1 MSIPDTCTVLVV
13 GGGPAGSFAAAAL
26 AREGIDVVA
35 LEMEKFPRYHIGESM
50 LPSMRHFLQVIDFY
64 DDFNARGFTKKVVSP
79 ISLLVKKTSSACQR
93 ILAYQL
99 TTCLPSRTARHSVSI
114 RLNPMPVQLDFL
126 AAGGP
131 DSHAWNV
138 IRSEADEMLFK
149 HAIASGA
156 RAFDDTKVDAIHFTN
171 GVGGS
176 EESKLGRP
184 TSAAWTRGDGSSGTI
199 SFEYLV
205 DASGR
210 NGILCKRYYKN
221 RKVNDNL
228 KNMAIWGYWKGSDT
242 YGSPGTRSE
251 NMPYFETLQDAS
263 GWCWHIPLHDGTH
276 SVGIVL
282 NQDLATK
289 KKHELGSPQTK
300 DFYLKSLQLV
310 PRTSQLLS
318 QAELVS
324 DIKSASDWSYCASAY
339 AFPYV
344 RIIGDAGCFIDPYF
358 SSGVHLAV
366 MGGLS
371 AAVTISASIRRDCD
385 EETAAS
391 WHSKKITE
399 SYNRFFMVVSY
410 MAKIMFSKNEPEIE
424 GTYNEG
430 VQNAFDILQPV
441 LQGTTDANT
450 SGNISLVEMFK
461 MFKFILVALT
471 GSSTEQVDD
480 LVAKLEA
487 PGFDAETDPA
497 VTEIVKSFQ
506 ESLSIEESHVFDLLQ
521 NMRWY
526 LQDYYTID
534 SFTLNPIDGLVTCM
548 ERGKL
553 GLVSADKK
561 KAGKSL
567 ACRVESSARQACDE
581 VN

>member
-1 MSIPDTCTVLVV
+1 MSIPESCTVLVV

-26 AREGIDVVA
+26 AREGIDVVV

-50 LPSMRHFLQVIDFY
+50 LPSMRHFLKVIDVY
-64 DDFNARGFTKKVVSP
+64 DEFNA
-79 ISLLVKKTSSACQR
+79 
-93 ILAYQL
+93 
-99 TTCLPSRTARHSVSI
+99 
-114 RLNPMPVQLDFL
+114 QLDFL

-138 IRSEADEMLFK
+138 IRSEADEILFK
-149 HAIASGA
+149 HAMASGA

-171 GVGGS
+171 GDS
-176 EESKLGRP
+176 DESKLGRP
-184 TSAAWTRGDGSSGTI
+184 TSASWARRDGSSGAI
-199 SFEYLV
+199 GFEYLV

-210 NGILCKRYYKN
+210 NGILCKKYFKN
-221 RKVNDNL
+221 RKFNSNL
-228 KNMAIWGYWKGSDT
+228 KNMASWGYWKGSAI
-242 YGSPGTRSE
+242 YGSPGSRAE

-282 NQDLATK
+282 NQDLASK
-289 KKHELGSPQTK
+289 KKHELGSPQAS
-300 DFYLKSLQLV
+300 DFYLKCLQLV

-318 QAELVS
+318 QAKLVS
-324 DIKSASDWSYCASAY
+324 EIKSASDWSYCASAY
-339 AFPYV
+339 GFPHV

-371 AAVTISASIRRDCD
+371 AAVTISASIRGDCD
-385 EETAAS
+385 EKTAAS

-410 MAKIMFSKNEPEIE
+410 MAKIMFSKDEPEIE

-430 VQNAFDILQPV
+430 VQNAFDVLQPV
-441 LQGTTDANT
+441 LQGTTDANIT
-450 SGNISLVEMFK
+450 GSLSLVEMFK

-471 GSSTEQVDD
+471 GSSPEQVDD

-487 PGFDAETDPA
+487 PGFDADTDPTVA
-497 VTEIVKSFQ
+497 DVVKSFQ

-548 ERGKL
+548 EKGKL

-561 KAGKSL
+561 NAGMPGRDV
-567 ACRVESSARQACDE
+567 CP
-581 VN
+581 